1 MHLAETPFYGNK
13 TPKEFAQSAEEFFLS
28 PFHFRQLP
36 MTSQVI
42 EIYIV
47 ARLSNTHEKTDSI
60 AFCRFFFASY
70 EVGEFENRK
79 FEGIVRKSKS

>member
-13 TPKEFAQSAEEFFLS
+13 TPKEFAQTAEEFFLS

-36 MTSQVI
+36 MTLQVI

-47 ARLSNTHEKTDSI
+47 ARLSNAHEKTDSI
-60 AFCRFFFASY
+60 AFCRFFLQAMKL
-70 EVGEFENRK
+70 VNLK
-79 FEGIVRKSKS
+79 IVNLKEL